1 MTLFLLSSSV
11 RPVQLVAKGD
21 GPTLLINR
29 DIVNSVLYG
38 PREITAQNYNAYSVI
53 DALGSITV
61 DGDSDIYA
69 IPLAGSP
76 TVDVVQGAAN
86 WTPSPALVAAQINTL
101 GLAKDAT
108 LATTNA
114 NTSTTASNTATTAS
128 NVNTVNSTLGTP
140 AQRLDV
146 QGLTVGGNPG
156 GVPLLRDTINLAN
169 STALALPANA
179 ATTLLSNTVIA
190 TPSFEGVFSFWM
202 PATTGTI
209 PFAVITMTWQDSFTG
224 LQVGR
229 KAYVV
234 PFGNG
239 STNAVTVYISGPVRG
254 NQLTLTVS
262 NRDPAQA
269 GSMTYAF
276 NLTSHLYL
284 FDKLLQPLYPATSPN
299 GFAQGGGNPSKGLL
313 FASSP
318 AVGAGAGTTV
328 TRMTAASNAKCKFS
342 LDLGGAPNGLN
353 ITISTPSSTPL
364 YDEVAA
370 GEVLYRING
379 TAGAGTTIEL
389 QMPNGPLNINMIN
402 QGAAG
407 VNPNVTL
414 TAMEY

>member
-86 WTPSPALVAAQINTL
+86 WTPSPALVAAQ
-101 GLAKDAT
+101 
-108 LATTNA
+108 
-114 NTSTTASNTATTAS
+114 
-128 NVNTVNSTLGTP
+128 
-140 AQRLDV
+140 RLDV

-169 STALALPANA
+169 TTALALPANA

>member
-1 MTLFLLSSSV
+1 MTLRLLSSSV

-101 GLAKDAT
+101 GLAKDTT

-114 NTSTTASNTATTAS
+114 NTASTAS

-146 QGLTVGGNPG
+146 QGLTIGGTPG

-169 STALALPANA
+169 STALSLPANA
-179 ATTLLSNTVIA
+179 ATTLLSNTIIE

-202 PATTGTI
+202 PAATGTI
-209 PFAVITMTWQDSFTG
+209 PFAVITMNWQDSFTG

-239 STNAVTVYISGPVRG
+239 SGNAVTVYVSGPVRG

-284 FDKLLQPLYPATSPN
+284 FDKLLQPLYPATAPN
-299 GFAQGGGNPSKGLL
+299 GFAQGAGNPPNGLL

-318 AVGAGAGTTV
+318 PVGAGGGTTV

-353 ITISTPSSTPL
+353 VTISTPSSTPL

-370 GEVLYRING
+370 V
-379 TAGAGTTIEL
+379 
-389 QMPNGPLNINMIN
+389 P
-402 QGAAG
+402 
-407 VNPNVTL
+407 
-414 TAMEY
+414 